1 MTDERHIHVGLGSQ
15 GAASPHRCGEPA
27 CLLIVDQRVRA
38 CHGPATRLRGSQMAD
53 AACSRRELFGGAI
66 VGSLPA
72 RLVDVSDFRQ
82 VCTPP
87 SPNSTGTVRSQA
99 AGVSRSGRASGH
111 RSPRAPTARQDAVM
125 EPPRSP
131 TVQLPGRGRGF
142 TEGIAGRVCFPTWS
156 TPPVWRRITAGSHCR
171 CSSSC
176 RVDSGGSS

>member
-1 MTDERHIHVGLGSQ
+1 
-15 GAASPHRCGEPA
+15 
-27 CLLIVDQRVRA
+27 
-38 CHGPATRLRGSQMAD
+38 MAD

-131 TVQLPGRGRGF
+131 TGQLPGRGRGF
-142 TEGIAGRVCFPTWS
+142 TEGSSGPCMLPHVEHTARMASHYGRLPLQVLQQLPRGQ
-156 TPPVWRRITAGSHCR
+156 RR
-171 CSSSC
+171 
-176 RVDSGGSS
+176 